1 MRDGSRTRARIE
13 AEAIALFAAKGVDAT
28 SIRDIAQASGVA
40 EGALYRHFRSKD
52 DLVRRVFL
60 DRYAALAGDV
70 LEIGG
75 RGLPFAAVV
84 ELLVR
89 RFATLFEEDR
99 ALFTFLFVNQH
110 MHLGE
115 VPVEARANPVEAIKQ
130 AFGEAMD
137 RGEIPRADPDLLA
150 ALALGLVVQPAIFR
164 LYGRIGTPLTA
175 LLPAI
180 TRAVLAA
187 TSGEHAR
194 VRVAA
199 TYGLRHKQEALS
211 S

>member
-28 SIRDIAQASGVA
+28 SIRDIAQACGVV

-52 DLVRRVFL
+52 ELVRQVFL
-60 DRYAALAGDV
+60 DRYAALAREV
-70 LEIGG
+70 MATLE
-75 RGLPFAAVV
+75 RGLPFAAMV
-84 ELLVR
+84 EWLVR
-89 RFATLFEEDR
+89 RFATLFEDDR

-110 MHLGE
+110 RHMAE
-115 VPVEARANPVEAIKQ
+115 VPAEPDGNPVEAIKRVF
-130 AFGEAMD
+130 AVAIE
-137 RGEIPRADPDLLA
+137 REEIPPADPDLLA
-150 ALALGLVVQPAIFR
+150 ALALGLVVQPATFR
-164 LYGRIGTPLTA
+164 LYGRLNTPLTA

-187 TSGEHAR
+187 TSGELAR

-199 TYGLRHKQEALS
+199 PSGLRHKQDAFS